1 MKQGHPFSPFSSLN
15 LLASAVNWVT
25 SIVSHDHPIGD
36 IKIVYDGY
44 HRHFVQ
50 DKADWDETDYTI
62 NYLQGAIDGE
72 LEFIAAC

>member
-1 MKQGHPFSPFSSLN
+1 M
-15 LLASAVNWVT
+15 
-25 SIVSHDHPIGD
+25 
-36 IKIVYDGY
+36 YDGY

-72 LEFIAAC
+72 LESSQHVNSGSGLVDSWHELLYFRIYRQLPSG